1 MKPNCTLEDIASI
14 LRDRHRFLIMSH
26 FRPDGDAVGCSLAL
40 ALCLKEMGKDVTVWN
55 EDGLPERFEFLP
67 GRELVGLPPGSPV
80 EFDAVVLA
88 DTAVRNRAGERCLAS
103 ARAGTWINI
112 DHHISND
119 RLGDLVYVDSK
130 APAAGQIL
138 FELFSQRGLPL
149 NQSIATSLYT
159 AISTDT
165 GSFQYPSTTA
175 RTYAITAELVNLG
188 VNVGWLNQQLYER
201 SPRRRLELLRS
212 LLNVLRFSSNDRVAS
227 FALAQEVTRA
237 LGTIPDDTEGLID
250 TIRALEGVI
259 VAVFFEELGN
269 GMVRISMRSKDPRVD
284 VCAICGEF
292 GGGGHLLASGAR
304 ISGTLLEVQDRVLAS
319 VDRRISALPFSA

>member
-1 MKPNCTLEDIASI
+1 
-14 LRDRHRFLIMSH
+14 
-26 FRPDGDAVGCSLAL
+26 
-40 ALCLKEMGKDVTVWN
+40 
-55 EDGLPERFEFLP
+55 
-67 GRELVGLPPGSPV
+67 
-80 EFDAVVLA
+80 
-88 DTAVRNRAGERCLAS
+88 
-103 ARAGTWINI
+103 
-112 DHHISND
+112 
-119 RLGDLVYVDSK
+119 
-130 APAAGQIL
+130 
-138 FELFSQRGLPL
+138 LPL